1 MPRLAEGLIRDFSG
15 RPGAGG
21 GGGGSVNPYG
31 QFSKLGVPF
40 GVPFSEGAVLLL
52 GPKKGTLS

>member
-15 RPGAGG
+15 R
-21 GGGGSVNPYG
+21 GGGSVNPYG